1 MRLALVSVGLASGL
15 GAGPVWA
22 VPSNFGHPY
31 PVPARMF
38 AAALVGQYQVGEGL
52 TAGLGGAYGLND
64 RQGFT
69 FSATRSPEGTFGL
82 GVGAGSAFYMLG
94 SQAKIAVSA
103 SQALVPGAD
112 LPAPAGAV
120 ALDIGRQLGERVAV
134 FGELGT
140 ALSAGGGAAL
150 KYASSVEFALTPW
163 ASIDLEYLGGLS
175 ARGRSGVLSTN
186 LAMSFGRGQLTGT
199 VLVPRE
205 PVPAD
210 PVYLVGTTWILTP

>member
-1 MRLALVSVGLASGL
+1 MRLALASVGLALPL

-31 PVPARMF
+31 PVPARTF
-38 AAALVGQYQVGEGL
+38 ATALVGQFLVGEGL

-69 FSATRSPEGTFGL
+69 FSATRSPEGSIGL
-82 GVGAGSAFYMLG
+82 GVGAGSAFHMLG

-103 SQALVPGAD
+103 SQAVVPGAG

-120 ALDIGRQLGERVAV
+120 ALDFGRQVGERFAV

-140 ALSAGGGAAL
+140 ALSAGGGASL

-163 ASIDLEYLGGLS
+163 ASVDVEYLGGLS
-175 ARGRSGVLSTN
+175 ARGRSEALSTN
-186 LAMSFGRGQLTGT
+186 VAMSFGRGQITGT
-199 VLVPRE
+199 VLVPRV
-205 PVPAD
+205 PVPAA
-210 PVYLVGTTWILTP
+210 PVYLVGTSWILTP